1 MYFEFY
7 FPQVNTHCVQ
17 RKKDSPAA
25 IKTSKSKVLGEAATL
40 SGLKLTPIV
49 PKLSEIILSSKQNAQ
64 NGTNNKFK
72 GRIIFTNNR
81 LKKLVFCVLKTA
93 YNVTFSVFFS
103 EMHCTKY
110 TNIKNL

>member
-49 PKLSEIILSSKQNAQ
+49 PKLSEIILSSKQN
-64 NGTNNKFK
+64 GTNNKFEGK
-72 GRIIFTNNR
+72 IVFTNNR
-81 LKKLVFCVLKTA
+81 LKKLVFGVLKTA
-93 YNVTFSVFFS
+93 YNVTFSVFFF
-103 EMHCTKY
+103 
-110 TNIKNL
+110 